1 MLNKRVLLGRHEYN
15 TTHFNLHNIKY
26 NIHLEIILFTS
37 QKQCIHFKSSTYIQN
52 NIIQQ
57 KYNIHL
63 EISSLHS
70 KRSAYTSTQIQNNIV

>member
-1 MLNKRVLLGRHEYN
+1 MGWHECN
-15 TTHFNLHNIKY
+15 TTYFNLHNIKN
-26 NIHLEIILFTS
+26 NIHLEINFLHS
-37 QKQCIHFKSSTYIQN
+37 KKQCIHFKSSTHIQN

-70 KRSAYTSTQIQNNIV
+70 KRSAYTSTQIQNNKV

>member
-1 MLNKRVLLGRHEYN
+1 MLNWHERN

-26 NIHLEIILFTS
+26 NIHLEIFFLHSKNNIYTS
-37 QKQCIHFKSSTYIQN
+37 KSLTHIQN
-52 NIIQQ
+52 NIVQQ

-63 EISSLHS
+63 EISFLHS